1 MRKNE
6 IIKHQLLAALLALL
20 LLVLPGCA
28 GSDGQGGARYAAA
41 AEDTAGVLSGE
52 AGEASGEELPLLRLD
67 EQGETPEGAAW
78 EGLDTLCVTAAGS
91 YRVTGA
97 LMGTLAVDA
106 DGPVTLVLDGVSLY
120 GLECLDIRSNDT
132 VTLLS
137 AAGTQNTFSDWRS
150 IPAGSAEAFP
160 AAGSGESDLSIDDGG
175 TNGSNEPEESTDD
188 PGTGNGESVIHS
200 KAPLIIGG
208 EGEIIITAQINNG
221 LRSKKDVTLAGG
233 AVRIN
238 AANHAL
244 KVNGA
249 LTFENGSLEAQSGGS
264 TLVAE
269 EGRITPGTVNLL
281 GGRVSVTSDGVGIK
295 SEGVFSVAGGSLSV
309 VSGKDS
315 VRADTVSVSGGE
327 LTLTSDGDG
336 IQAVTLLT
344 VDKGTISITTG
355 EGGGKAIN
363 HAGESFGAWGQS
375 GSSTDDVSR
384 KGLKSDGSIT
394 ITGGSIT
401 LHTDDD
407 SVHCAKVCTVEGG
420 TLDIISSDDGIH
432 ADDMLVI
439 SGGKVNLWD
448 CFEGLEAFAVELQGG
463 DVYIRSVN
471 DGVNANGTEMMF
483 RRSEEQE
490 QTETNSASGSASTYV
505 RISGG
510 TLDLVVTG
518 NTNNMGD
525 GVDSNGAIYIDGGTS
540 VVSTFGSFMENG
552 LDTGSGGPVITGGAI
567 MAGGSSSMS
576 ESFSSSSTQCCAT
589 IKTNSAA
596 PAGTEV
602 TLSDEDGRV
611 IWSAVIEDSF
621 SCLMISHPEMQPGH
635 IYTVTYGSTTT
646 LDFTT
651 STNISTGGSGRGGG
665 GGGFGFW

>member
-1 MRKNE
+1 MRK
-6 IIKHQLLAALLALL
+6 IVFVKHRLLAALLALL

-28 GSDGQGGARYAAA
+28 GSGGQGGAQDVAA
-41 AEDTAGVLSGE
+41 AEDTAGALSGE
-52 AGEASGEELPLLRLD
+52 AGEASGEELLLRLD
-67 EQGETPEGAAW
+67 EQGETPEGVAW
-78 EGLDTLCVTAAGS
+78 EGLDTLCVSAAGS

-150 IPAGSAEAFP
+150 IPAGSAEASP
-160 AAGSGESDLSIDDGG
+160 AAGSGESALPIDDGS
-175 TNGSNEPEESTDD
+175 TDGSDEPEESTDG

-208 EGEIIITAQINNG
+208 EGEILITALRNNG
-221 LRSKKDVTLAGG
+221 LRCKKDVTLTDGTM
-233 AVRIN
+233 RIS

-244 KVNGA
+244 KVEGA
-249 LTFENGSLEAQSGGS
+249 LTIEGGSLEAQSGGS

-269 EGRITPGTVNLL
+269 DGRITPGTVNLL

-295 SEGVFSVAGGSLSV
+295 SESVFSAAGGSLTV

-315 VRADTVSVSGGE
+315 IRADTASIAGGE
-327 LTLTSDGDG
+327 LSLTSDGDG

-375 GSSTDDVSR
+375 GSSAEDVSR

-439 SGGKVNLWD
+439 SGGRVNLWD

-471 DGVNANGTEMMF
+471 DGINANGTEMMF
-483 RRSEEQE
+483 RRSEERE
-490 QTETNSASGSASTYV
+490 QTETNSASGSATTYV

-552 LDTGSGGPVITGGAI
+552 LDTGSGGPVITGGAV
-567 MAGGSSSMS
+567 MAGGASSMA

-611 IWSAVIEDSF
+611 IWSAVMEDSF

-635 IYTVTYGSTTT
+635 IYTLTYGSTSTT

-651 STNISTGGSGRGGG
+651 TTNISTGGRGGG
-665 GGGFGFW
+665 GFW